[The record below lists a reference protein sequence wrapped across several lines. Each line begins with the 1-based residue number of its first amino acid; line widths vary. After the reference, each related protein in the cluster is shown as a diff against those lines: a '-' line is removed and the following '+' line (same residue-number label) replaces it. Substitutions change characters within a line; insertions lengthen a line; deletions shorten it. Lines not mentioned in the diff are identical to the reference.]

1 MKFSSGPRVP
11 RGKRISVFKYNNMS
25 KPIIAITM
33 GDPAGI
39 GPEVILKALGQDEV
53 RESARFLIFGD
64 ANILHREANKLDFK
78 IPLIP
83 IPEVSQ
89 AEFPAN
95 VLEIIN
101 LTILNPSLEHGRPM
115 AASGDASFKYIKAAA
130 LSAIK
135 GEVDAVVTA
144 PISKEALKLAGHGYP
159 GHTEILAELCKTD
172 DYAMMLAG
180 PHLRV
185 VLCTIHVPYAK
196 VPLLLSREVVFK
208 TIRITHESL
217 SRYLGRK
224 PRIAVA
230 SLNPHAGEGGMFGD
244 EEARFIKPAIEDA
257 DSKGIDASGPYPP
270 DPLFYWASKGKYDA
284 VVCMYHDQGLI
295 PLKLLDFEK
304 GVNVTLGL
312 PIIRTSV
319 DHGTAFDIAG
329 KGVADSSSM
338 VEAVRMAVEMA
349 QSRGM

>member
-1 MKFSSGPRVP
+1 
-11 RGKRISVFKYNNMS
+11 MS

-53 RESARFLIFGD
+53 RDSARFLIFGD
-64 ANILHREANKLDFK
+64 ANILHREAKDRDFN

-89 AEFPAN
+89 AEFPSN
-95 VLEIIN
+95 GLEIIN
-101 LTILNPSLEHGRPM
+101 LGILSPTIEYGRPS
-115 AASGDASFKYIKAAA
+115 AASGGAAFKYIKNAA
-130 LSAIK
+130 LAALH

-144 PISKEALKLAGHGYP
+144 PISKEALKMAGHNYP
-159 GHTEILAELCKTD
+159 GHTEILAELCKTS

-185 VLCTIHVPYAK
+185 VLCTVHVPYTK
-196 VPLLLSREVVFK
+196 VPSMLSKELIFK

-217 SRYLGRK
+217 SRYLGK
-224 PRIAVA
+224 SPRIAVA

-244 EEARFIKPAIEDA
+244 EEARYIRPAVEEA
-257 DSKGIDASGPYPP
+257 SSKGIDASGPYPP
-270 DPLFYWASKGKYDA
+270 DTLFYWTSKGKYDA

-295 PLKLLDFEK
+295 PLKLLDFER

-319 DHGTAFDIAG
+319 DHGTAYDIAG
-329 KGVADSSSM
+329 KGIADPSSM
-338 VEAVRMAVEMA
+338 AEAVRMAVEMA
-349 QSRGM
+349 QRTVKCK

>member
-1 MKFSSGPRVP
+1 
-11 RGKRISVFKYNNMS
+11 MS

-39 GPEVILKALGQDEV
+39 GPEVVLKALDRDEV
-53 RESARFLIFGD
+53 RDSARFLIFGD
-64 ANILHREANKLDFK
+64 ANILHREGKNLDFK

-83 IPEVSQ
+83 IPTVSQ
-89 AEFPAN
+89 AGFPSN
-95 VLEIIN
+95 GLEIIN
-101 LTILNPSLEHGRPM
+101 LTILNPALEYGSPN
-115 AASGDASFKYIKAAA
+115 AASGDAAFRYIKTAA
-130 LSAIK
+130 LSALND
-135 GEVDAVVTA
+135 EVDAVVTA
-144 PISKEALKLAGHGYP
+144 PISKEALKMAGHGYP
-159 GHTEILAELCKTD
+159 GHTEILADLCKSD

-185 VLCTIHVPYAK
+185 VLCTIHVPYIK
-196 VPLLLSREVVFK
+196 VPSLLSKELVFK

-217 SRYLGRK
+217 SRYLGKK

-244 EEARFIKPAIEDA
+244 EEEAFIAPAVNEA
-257 DSKGIDASGPYPP
+257 YSKGIDASGPYPP
-270 DPLFYWASKGKYDA
+270 DTLFYWASKGKYDA

-295 PLKLLDFEK
+295 PLKLLDFER

-329 KGVADSSSM
+329 KGIADPSSM
-338 VEAVRMAVEMA
+338 VEAIRMAVEMA
-349 QSRGM
+349 QRRVKYK

>member
-1 MKFSSGPRVP
+1 MP
-11 RGKRISVFKYNNMS
+11 

-39 GPEVILKALGQDEV
+39 GPEVTLKALSHDEV
-53 RESARFLIFGD
+53 RDLGRFLIFGD
-64 ANILHREANKLDFK
+64 ANILHREAKRLDLKIKLINLSD
-78 IPLIP
+78 IN
-83 IPEVSQ
+83 Q
-89 AEFPAN
+89 AIFPPNA
-95 VLEIIN
+95 VEIIN
-101 LTILNPSLEHGRPM
+101 LTILNPTHKDGIPSAET
-115 AASGDASFKYIKAAA
+115 GDAAFKYIKSAA
-130 LSAIK
+130 LAAIK
-135 GEVDAVVTA
+135 GDIGAVVTA
-144 PISKEALKLAGHGYP
+144 PISKEALNMAGHNYP
-159 GHTEILAELCKTD
+159 GHTEILADLCKTE

-196 VPLLLSREVVFK
+196 VPSLLTRELVSK

-217 SRYLGRK
+217 SRYLGKR

-230 SLNPHAGEGGMFGD
+230 ALNPHAGEGGIFGKEEVDIIRPAVD
-244 EEARFIKPAIEDA
+244 EALSR
-257 DSKGIDASGPYPP
+257 GIDVSGPHPP
-270 DPLFYWASKGKYDA
+270 DTLFHYAAKGDYDA

-312 PIIRTSV
+312 PITRTSV

-329 KGVADSSSM
+329 KGVADPSSM
-338 VEAVRMAVEMA
+338 IEAIKMAAEMV
-349 QSRGM
+349 

>member
-1 MKFSSGPRVP
+1 
-11 RGKRISVFKYNNMS
+11 MS

-39 GPEVILKALGQDEV
+39 GPEVILKAMSRDEV
-53 RESARFLIFGD
+53 RKSARFLVFGD
-64 ANILHREANKLDFK
+64 ANILHREARSLGLT

-83 IPEVSQ
+83 VPEVSQ

-95 VLEIIN
+95 AIEIVN
-101 LTILNPSLEHGRPM
+101 LTILSPTFESGKPS
-115 AASGDASFKYIKAAA
+115 AASGDAAFKYIKRAAMAA
-130 LSAIK
+130 LN

-144 PISKEALKLAGHGYP
+144 PISKEALKMAGHNYP
-159 GHTEILAELCKTD
+159 GHTEILAEICNTD

-185 VLCTIHVPYAK
+185 VLCTIHVPYTK
-196 VPLLLSREVVFK
+196 VPALLSRELIFK
-208 TIRITHESL
+208 TIRIAHESL
-217 SRYLGRK
+217 SKYLGK
-224 PRIAVA
+224 TPRIAVA
-230 SLNPHAGEGGMFGD
+230 SLNPHAGEGGIFGD
-244 EEARFIKPAIEDA
+244 EEVRLIRPAIEDA
-257 DSKGIDASGPYPP
+257 SSKGINASGPYPA
-270 DPLFYWASKGKYDA
+270 DTLFYWASKGKYDA

-295 PLKLLDFEK
+295 PLKLLDFEC

-329 KGVADSSSM
+329 KGVANPSSM
-338 VEAVRMAVEMA
+338 VEAMRMALEMA
-349 QSRGM
+349 LSRKV

>member
-1 MKFSSGPRVP
+1 
-11 RGKRISVFKYNNMS
+11 MS

-39 GPEVILKALGQDEV
+39 GPEVILKALGKDEV
-53 RESARFLIFGD
+53 RDSARFLIFGD
-64 ANILHREANKLDFK
+64 ANILHREAKNRDFH

-83 IPEVSQ
+83 IPEVSE
-89 AEFPAN
+89 AEFHPNA
-95 VLEIIN
+95 LEIVN
-101 LTILNPSLEHGRPM
+101 LGIISPTIEYGRPSAVSG
-115 AASGDASFKYIKAAA
+115 AAAFKYVKNAA
-130 LSAIK
+130 LAALR

-144 PISKEALKLAGHGYP
+144 PISKEALKMAGHNYP
-159 GHTEILAELCKTD
+159 GHTEILAELCKTS

-185 VLCTIHVPYAK
+185 VLCTIHVPYTK
-196 VPLLLSREVVFK
+196 VPSMLSKELIFK

-217 SRYLGRK
+217 SRYLGK
-224 PRIAVA
+224 SPRIAVA

-244 EEARFIKPAIEDA
+244 EEARYIRPAVEEA
-257 DSKGIDASGPYPP
+257 SSKGIDASGPYPP
-270 DPLFYWASKGKYDA
+270 DTLFYWTSKGKYDV

-295 PLKLLDFEK
+295 PLKLLDFER

-329 KGVADSSSM
+329 KGIADPSSM
-338 VEAVRMAVEMA
+338 AEAVRMAVEMT
-349 QSRGM
+349 QRTMKCK

>member
-1 MKFSSGPRVP
+1 
-11 RGKRISVFKYNNMS
+11 MS

-39 GPEVILKALGQDEV
+39 GPEVILKALSHEEV
-53 RESARFLIFGD
+53 RDSARFLIFGD
-64 ANILHREANKLDFK
+64 ANIIHREAKNLDFK

-83 IPEVSQ
+83 VPSVGD
-89 AEFPAN
+89 AEFPSN
-95 VLEIIN
+95 GIEIVN
-101 LTILNPSLEHGRPM
+101 LTALNPTLEYGTPS
-115 AASGDASFKYIKAAA
+115 AITGDAAFKYIKRAAMAA
-130 LSAIK
+130 LS

-144 PISKEALKLAGHGYP
+144 PISKEALKMAGHNYP
-159 GHTEILAELCKTD
+159 GHTEILADLCNTD

-185 VLCTIHVPYAK
+185 VLCTIHVPYTK
-196 VPLLLSREVVFK
+196 VPSLLSRELIFK
-208 TIRITHESL
+208 TIRIAHESL
-217 SRYLGRK
+217 SKYLGKR

-244 EEARFIKPAIEDA
+244 EEVRYIRPAIEDA
-257 DSKGIDASGPYPP
+257 VSKGMDASGPYPA
-270 DPLFYWASKGKYDA
+270 DTLFYWAYKGKYDA

-295 PLKLLDFEK
+295 PLKLLDFER

-312 PIIRTSV
+312 PVIRTSV

-329 KGVADSSSM
+329 KGLADPSSM
-338 VEAVRMAVEMA
+338 IEAVRTAVEMA
-349 QSRGM
+349 LSRKA

>member
-1 MKFSSGPRVP
+1 MP
-11 RGKRISVFKYNNMS
+11 

-39 GPEVILKALGQDEV
+39 GPEIIIKALAYDEV

-64 ANILHREANKLDFK
+64 ANIIHREARNLDFR

-83 IPEVSQ
+83 ISSVTD

-95 VLEIIN
+95 GIEILN
-101 LTILNPSLEHGRPM
+101 LTALNPTLEYGMPT
-115 AASGDASFKYIKAAA
+115 AASGDAAFKYIKSAA
-130 LSAIK
+130 LSALDGK
-135 GEVDAVVTA
+135 VGAVVTA
-144 PISKEALKLAGHGYP
+144 PISKEALNMAGHKYP
-159 GHTEILAELCKTD
+159 GHTEILAELCSTN

-180 PHLRV
+180 PHLKV
-185 VLCTIHVPYAK
+185 VLCTIHVPYTK
-196 VPLLLSREVVFK
+196 VPSLLSKGLILK
-208 TIRITHESL
+208 TIRITHESF
-217 SRYLGRK
+217 SKYLGKR

-230 SLNPHAGEGGMFGD
+230 ALNPHAGEGGMFGG
-244 EEARFIKPAIEDA
+244 EEAEHIHPAVEEA
-257 DSKGIDASGPYPP
+257 LSRGMNVSGPHPP
-270 DPLFYWASKGKYDA
+270 DTLFHYAAKGKYDA

-295 PLKLLDFEK
+295 PMKLLDFEC

-329 KGVADSSSM
+329 KGIANPSSM
-338 VEAVRMAVEMA
+338 VEAIRMAVEMA
-349 QSRGM
+349 ERQ